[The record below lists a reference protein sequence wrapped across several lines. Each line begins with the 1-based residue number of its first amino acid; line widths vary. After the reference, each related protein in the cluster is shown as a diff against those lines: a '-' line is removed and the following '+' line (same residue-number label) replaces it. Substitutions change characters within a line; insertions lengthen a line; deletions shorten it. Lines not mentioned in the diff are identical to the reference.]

1 MKQKK
6 NSKKMKKIFKDN
18 ENLDNN
24 TLQIC
29 LKTIKGKSKKEILN
43 EFDTLVKLL
52 NINVSEEEKLKIM
65 DKLIL

>member
-6 NSKKMKKIFKDN
+6 NSKKMKKIFKEN
-18 ENLDNN
+18 EKLDNN